1 MKTIKSPLLAP
12 QRRRLTLLLAVSLA
26 LASGCAQIPGSLR
39 PLP

>member
-12 QRRRLTLLLAVSLA
+12 QRRRLRQLLAVSLA
-26 LASGCAQIPGSLR
+26 LAGGCGSPPACSA